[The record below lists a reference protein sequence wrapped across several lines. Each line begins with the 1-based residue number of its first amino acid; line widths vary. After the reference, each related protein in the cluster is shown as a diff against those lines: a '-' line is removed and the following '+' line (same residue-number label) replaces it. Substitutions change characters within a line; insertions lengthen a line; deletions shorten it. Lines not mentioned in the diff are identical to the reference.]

1 MPHTIRLFEGM
12 PFDECQTFS
21 VGKSVTVVDEPN
33 EELRLA
39 GVYERLRLKLL
50 DLSKKNRMLN
60 YSLGTRSK
68 RHLQVVD
75 EVMEEVYRKLAGEDA
90 SLRIDPLDE
99 PDDIPPEERTEEF
112 VAALE
117 HAKVS
122 NLEYLTKLQALE
134 SAGRDDELALTKLER
149 ELRDHIRSEFELPPR
164 PKKAEINRAEHA
176 RKANIDPNPELG
188 RVKTKPSH
196 SDAALQT
203 LKFPDE
209 LERVLEKIVA
219 DAKLSEQEM
228 GISTLFLSFG
238 FLEWYESDN
247 SDKKAFA
254 PLLLLPVTVDVRK
267 AYGRNSFSIS
277 ATEPSAESNL
287 SLQKLLETEFHRKLP
302 TFDVGDEE
310 GAGSIEAYFDLVQ
323 EAIKDLGRW
332 QIHRWLVL
340 GHFAFGRFAVYADL
354 NPANWPTDPAVHP
367 LVGSILRG
375 VDKSFEGDGA
385 LIPGDPSDY
394 LIDDPQIEAAAP
406 FLIHDADASQH
417 SAVIDAMKGHNLV
430 IQGPPGTGKSQT
442 IANIVANALAADK
455 TILFVAEKQAALEVV
470 KRRLERAG
478 IGDFCLELHSD
489 KASSKVVLES
499 LQKRL
504 KTTPVT
510 VPAPPS
516 ASWHAN
522 RKEIAK
528 YLDALHTPRPGGR
541 TPFDLIWKALRGSAG
556 APSAV
561 DALKTVKFPEDLLN
575 SPSRLS
581 DAEAGLSLFAGSS
594 ETFARSFGHPAL
606 SPWHALGV
614 DSLQSTQ
621 VTSLLECLTSLA
633 VSSRVLA
640 EQITETLDFGVNSLD
655 DLRAVVAAGAALG
668 ARTVPESVG
677 VVAQLDHA
685 QLSSAL
691 AAAREL
697 RAADNAIASHPN
709 VPVQSPGSLRKFTA
723 LRSISLPEIY
733 FENAPADLARV
744 ARETIDSDL
753 QIKDMLTSIY
763 PALELFHLDG
773 GWPANKTDAIA
784 KAVIVSTKIPAEY
797 RSGLHLNQ
805 QIDTTAFANLRDR
818 WARLMSEENS
828 WREKLSLYGRNAWPR
843 PADLEAA
850 AETLRKSSFGK
861 AFAAISG
868 AAKPARELVSSIYA
882 FEDDGAAADLL
893 GTSWDGLDTKFDQI
907 AFGIKARRYFV
918 EQIGPDLTRRLIGIS
933 PDGVRN
939 LHQFEG
945 AANSARKTVAKL
957 GSRLDGRSIDL
968 TIGMLADEL
977 ATMQGVLA
985 VDPEGSLGEL
995 TAPVRELAEIA
1006 TLCKDRDRLQ
1016 KIIDGSPLKYAVD
1029 ELSRMEGGID
1039 DAFASIDWLTA
1050 LRRLTVPAFLL
1061 TKLSSPGAPD
1071 AWRRTLAIAAMA
1083 QTDLQTHDHQQKL
1096 LEGEFGIARLGLLE
1110 PAKLSETTS
1119 ELLDH
1124 RDELR
1129 ELLGL
1134 YRERRGLETL
1144 GLKEFIACADQH
1156 RIDPQQLP
1164 QLMEAVLAHRGA
1176 ELAKKSSE
1184 ALHENTGSSLENR
1197 RKQFAE
1203 RDRAKIRDDRSG
1215 IKGKLLMRQ
1224 PLAGA
1229 NFGKKKTWTEMAL
1242 LRNEL
1247 EKQKRFVPVRALLAQ
1262 AGRSIQALQPCF
1274 MMSPLSLAKFLKA
1287 GSLTFDILVIDEA
1300 SQMRPEDA
1308 LGAMLRSKQIVVV
1321 GDPKQLPPTDFFTR
1335 SGDAGPDEDE
1345 DFEDLDD
1352 ESILESCQKTFGH
1365 RRPLRWHYRSR
1376 CESLI
1381 RFSNEQFYRR
1391 ELVTFP
1397 ASKPGSFSIDLI
1409 RVDGAF
1415 QASRNPTEASRIA
1428 EEAISFMRHYAVS
1441 DEDKIPSL
1449 GVVAINLQQRE
1460 LIREEFNR
1468 LRTDDPLVDLYLD
1481 KLLSKGE
1488 EFFVKNLENVQGD
1501 ERDFIFVSMTYGREP
1516 GGTAMKQRFG
1526 PINRKQGH
1534 RRLNVLFSRARM
1546 RIGLFTSFGSTDVV
1560 PSSDSSEGVHIL
1572 RKYLEYAE
1580 TRGRV
1585 SSMPGSDA
1593 ESDSDFEVEVAERL
1607 RAKGYAVDYQVG
1619 VSGYRIDLGV
1629 RHPDHLERY
1638 LAGIECDGATYHSS
1652 KSARDRD
1659 RLREEVLVHKGW
1671 DIVRVWSTD
1680 WFDNPNLETA
1690 RLIERLE
1697 ALRNKPAPISDEYA
1711 FHVDTPTSGPADD
1724 QVETAPLEEP
1734 SETPAAPVD
1743 DAETGVGISATP
1755 SSAGDGTALLSEKDC
1770 FQALSDFRSHVI
1782 AVEMTDWEPH
1792 RSILRDAMIETFV
1805 RQRFSD
1811 PDEWFEKVPGY
1822 LRQGTNPVEKGRYL
1836 DRICEIVGKLDRR
1849 STETGGTE
1857 FKLEDGHET
1866 TKPVQTKLPLGFG
1879 AKPDKTVDGKA
1890 NGADYLTTNF
1900 SELESK
1906 PEASRFYDRDYE
1918 PVLQDM
1924 VAHVLRHE
1932 SPIYEDLLIER
1943 IARAHGFQRSGE
1955 RIQRAVAKVIGKQY
1969 LRTKE
1974 DGRTVV
1980 WGDGSASRLVTY
1992 RNCDPDVRSHGDVPI
2007 AELASLAVP
2016 FIRVRLSDDDIL
2028 YRMAD
2033 HFNLGRLREP
2043 TRVRF
2048 KMAVDLA
2055 REAARAPN
2063 SSP

>member
-1 MPHTIRLFEGM
+1 M
-12 PFDECQTFS
+12 
-21 VGKSVTVVDEPN
+21 TVLDEPN
-33 EELRLA
+33 EEARLA

-68 RHLQVVD
+68 RHLQIVD
-75 EVMEEVYRKLAGEDA
+75 EIMEEVYRKLAGEDV

-99 PDDIPPEERTEEF
+99 PEDIPPEEKTEEF
-112 VAALE
+112 IAALE
-117 HAKVS
+117 HAKIS

-149 ELRDHIRSEFELPPR
+149 ELRDHIRSDFELPPR

-188 RVKTKPSH
+188 RAKTKPSH

-254 PLLLLPVTVDVRK
+254 PLLLLPVALDVRK

-277 ATEPSAESNL
+277 ATESFAESNL

-302 TFDVGDEE
+302 SFDVGDEE
-310 GAGSIEAYFDLVQ
+310 GLGSIEAYFDLVQ

-354 NPANWPTDPAVHP
+354 NPTNWPTDPAVHP

-394 LIDDPQIEAAAP
+394 FIDDPQIEAAAP

-417 SAVIDAMKGHNLV
+417 SAVIDAMKGRNLV

-442 IANIVANALAADK
+442 IANIVANGLAADK

-528 YLDALHTPRPGGR
+528 YLEALHSPRPGGR
-541 TPFDLIWKALRGSAG
+541 TPFDLIWKSLRGSGG
-556 APSAV
+556 APLAI
-561 DALKTVKFPEDLLN
+561 DALKSVKFPEDLLN
-575 SPSRLS
+575 SPSQLS

-594 ETFARSFGHPAL
+594 ETFVRSFGHPAS
-606 SPWHALGV
+606 SPWHAIGV
-614 DSLQSTQ
+614 DPLQSAQ
-621 VTSLLECLTSLA
+621 VIGLLECLTSLA
-633 VSSRVLA
+633 ASSRGLA
-640 EQITETLDFGVNSLD
+640 YQIEESLNFGVGSLD
-655 DLRAVVAAGAALG
+655 DLRAIVSASAALS
-668 ARTVPESVG
+668 ARTVPECVG
-677 VVAQLDHA
+677 IVAQLDHA

-691 AAAREL
+691 TAAREL
-697 RAADNAIASHPN
+697 RSANEAIAAYPN
-709 VPVQSPGSLRKFTA
+709 VPAQSPESLAKFTA
-723 LRSISLPEIY
+723 LRSIPLPEIF

-744 ARETIDSDL
+744 ARETIDTDL
-753 QIKDMLTSIY
+753 QIKDMLTGIS

-773 GWPANKTDAIA
+773 SWPASKTDAIA
-784 KAVIVSTKIPAEY
+784 KAIIVSTKIPAEY

-805 QIDTTAFANLRDR
+805 QIDVMAFAALRDK
-818 WARLMSEENS
+818 WARLMSEEKT
-828 WREKLSLYGRNAWPR
+828 WRATLSVYGRNAWPR
-843 PADLEAA
+843 PVDLKAA
-850 AETLRKSSFGK
+850 ADILRKSSFGK
-861 AFAAISG
+861 AIAIIGG
-868 AAKPARELVSSIYA
+868 AAKTARELVARLGLASATAPADELVELAAHVNSIHE
-882 FEDDGAAADLL
+882 FEDDKAAAELL
-893 GTSWDGLDTKFDQI
+893 GTSWDGVDTKFDQI
-907 AFGIKARRYFV
+907 AFGIKARQYFV
-918 EQIGPDLTRRLIGIS
+918 EQIGPDLMRRLIQIN
-933 PDGVRN
+933 PDGVRR
-939 LHQFEG
+939 LHRFEE
-945 AANSARKTVAKL
+945 AANAARRTVAKL
-957 GSRLDGRSIDL
+957 GGRLDDRSIDL
-968 TIGMLADEL
+968 TIGMLADEI
-977 ATMQGVLA
+977 ATMQKVLA
-985 VDPEGSLGEL
+985 VDPEGSLSGL
-995 TAPVRELAEIA
+995 ATPVRELAEIA
-1006 TLCKDRDRLQ
+1006 ALYKDRDRLQ
-1016 KIIDGSPLKYAVD
+1016 KIMDGSPLKYAVE
-1029 ELSRMEGGID
+1029 ELSRMPGGID

-1050 LRRLTVPAFLL
+1050 LRRLTVPGFLL
-1061 TKLSSPGAPD
+1061 AKLSSAGASD
-1071 AWRRTLAIAAMA
+1071 AWRQTLAIAAKA
-1083 QTDLQTHDHQQKL
+1083 QNDLQAHDDQQKL
-1096 LEGEFGIARLGLLE
+1096 LAGEFKIMRLAQLE
-1110 PAKLSETTS
+1110 PAKLSEITN

-1134 YRERRGLETL
+1134 YRERRQLEAL
-1144 GLKEFIACADQH
+1144 GLKDFIACADQSQ
-1156 RIDPQQLP
+1156 IDPQQLP
-1164 QLMEAVLAHRGA
+1164 QLMDAILAHRGA
-1176 ELAKKSSE
+1176 ELAKRSSE
-1184 ALHENTGSSLENR
+1184 PLHENTGASLENR

-1203 RDRAKIRDDRSG
+1203 KDRAKIRDDRSR

-1224 PLAGA
+1224 PLAGI

-1242 LRNEL
+1242 LKNEL
-1247 EKQKRFVPVRALLAQ
+1247 EKQKRFVPVRALLSQ

-1321 GDPKQLPPTDFFTR
+1321 GDPKQLPPTDFFSR
-1335 SGDAGPDEDE
+1335 SGETGPGEDE

-1397 ASKPGSFSIDLI
+1397 ASKPGSFAIDLI

-1415 QASRNPTEASRIA
+1415 QASCNPTEASRIA
-1428 EEAISFMRHYAVS
+1428 EEAISFMRHYADS
-1441 DEDKIPSL
+1441 DEDKVPSL

-1468 LRTDDPLVDLYLD
+1468 LRADDPLVDVYLD
-1481 KLLSKGE
+1481 KVLGKGE

-1516 GGTAMKQRFG
+1516 GGSAMKQRFG

-1560 PSSDSSEGVHIL
+1560 PSTDSSEGVHIL
-1572 RKYLEYAE
+1572 KKYLEYAE

-1585 SSMPGSDA
+1585 SSMPGGDA

-1629 RHPDHLERY
+1629 RHPNHPERY

-1659 RLREEVLVHKGW
+1659 RLREEVLIHKGW

-1680 WFDNPNLETA
+1680 WFDNPNLQTA
-1690 RLIERLE
+1690 RLIEKLE
-1697 ALRNKPAPISDEYA
+1697 ALRTRPAPDSDEYV
-1711 FHVDTPTSGPADD
+1711 FHGDTPASADQFESD
-1724 QVETAPLEEP
+1724 PPEEP
-1734 SETPAAPVD
+1734 SEILASPVNG
-1743 DAETGVGISATP
+1743 AETSDETSATP
-1755 SSAGDGTALLSEKDC
+1755 SASGDGTAPFSEKEC
-1770 FQALSDFRSHVI
+1770 FQALSDFRSHLI
-1782 AVEMTDWEPH
+1782 AVEMADWEPH

-1805 RQRFSD
+1805 RQRFCD

-1836 DRICEIVGKLDRR
+1836 DRICEIVCRLDRAATT
-1849 STETGGTE
+1849 SGETD
-1857 FKLEDGHET
+1857 FKLEGDPET
-1866 TKPVQTKLPLGFG
+1866 PGPIQTRLSLGFG
-1879 AKPDKTVDGKA
+1879 AKRDETVDGKA
-1890 NGADYLTTNF
+1890 NGAAYSTTNF
-1900 SELESK
+1900 SELDSK
-1906 PEASRFYDRDYE
+1906 PEAARFYDRDYE

-1924 VAHVLRHE
+1924 VAHVLKHE

-1943 IARAHGFQRSGE
+1943 IARAHGFQRSGD
-1955 RIQRAVAKVIGKQY
+1955 RIQKAVAKIIGKQY
-1969 LRTKE
+1969 LRTKD

-1992 RNCDPDVRSHGDVPI
+1992 RSCEPDVRSHGDVPI

-2016 FIRVRLSDDDIL
+2016 YIRVRLSDDDIL

-2033 HFNLGRLREP
+2033 HFRLGRLREP
-2043 TRVRF
+2043 TRLRF
-2048 KMAVDLA
+2048 QMAVNLA
-2055 REAARAPN
+2055 RQAARAPT
-2063 SSP
+2063 SGP